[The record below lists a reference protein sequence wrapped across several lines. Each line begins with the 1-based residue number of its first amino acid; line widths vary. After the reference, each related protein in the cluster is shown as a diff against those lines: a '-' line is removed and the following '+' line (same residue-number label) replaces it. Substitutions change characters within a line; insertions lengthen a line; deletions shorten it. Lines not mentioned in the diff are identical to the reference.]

1 MGKIYNLLN
10 LGFTIYGDRKWGGLA
25 TFGLV
30 AAFGI
35 YKESRIFHITFMG
48 SLLSDAGSLLSA
60 EVFGKIKQPLH
71 QLPGSTIA
79 KKLRIFNIRFQ
90 INHCYKICIL
100 NAYASYIS
108 LES

>member
-60 EVFGKIKQPLH
+60 EVFGKIKQTLH

-79 KKLRIFNIRFQ
+79 KKL
-90 INHCYKICIL
+90 
-100 NAYASYIS
+100 
-108 LES
+108 